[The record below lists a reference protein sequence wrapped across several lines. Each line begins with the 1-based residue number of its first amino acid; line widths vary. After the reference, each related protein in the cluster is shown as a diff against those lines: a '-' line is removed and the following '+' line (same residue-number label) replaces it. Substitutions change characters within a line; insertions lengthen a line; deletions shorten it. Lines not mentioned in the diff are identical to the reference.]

1 MLARPGD
8 DCSIQAGRAPGGARH
23 VADNGSTFVLN
34 PFMVHS
40 LSPQTFLSPSPSS
53 SSTQPLEIPLA
64 TQAEMARR
72 DIQDWRQKM
81 DSRLLDSVRPPAL
94 RDEKKNTSATDAAGP
109 PNITGCPRQASSR
122 QGDAKRKRDDGD
134 W

>member
-40 LSPQTFLSPSPSS
+40 LSPQTFLSPNPSL
-53 SSTQPLEIPLA
+53 STAQPPEIPLA
-64 TQAEMARR
+64 TQASMATR
-72 DIQDWRQKM
+72 DIQDWRKKM
-81 DSRLLDSVRPPAL
+81 DRALLDSVRPPAL
-94 RDEKKNTSATDAAGP
+94 RDEKQNTSATDAEGP
-109 PNITGCPRQASSR
+109 SDKTEGPRQASSR
-122 QGDAKRKRDDGD
+122 LDDAKRKRDDD
-134 W
+134 DD